1 MTQQRRNRH
10 RKRRVGRRAFLIGLG
25 GSVSAALTYY
35 LLRSIPAGNN
45 AEPAPSPQAAPNPAL
60 PSGEWRAAWVSYLEF
75 AEMDFSSESAFRADA
90 AALMDNCLSLGL
102 NTVIAQVRPFG
113 DALYRSSL
121 FPWSHLCT
129 GVQGQDPGFDPLD
142 VLLTEAHARGLSLE
156 AWVNPYRLRSSVSM
170 PPVLAENSLL
180 NTHPEWVCT
189 VNEGAY
195 LNPAI
200 PEAADYVVQG
210 VAELVQNYAVDGI
223 HTAIS
228 RDRQVSFRYFD
239 WTAEGQR
246 AFRRDGAA
254 YVTDPVAL
262 CVDRYYYLVAYDA
275 LRQDYRHYRV
285 DRMADLTVLD
295 SPRFPL
301 PRDFDLGRY
310 VRKIFD
316 MYGGA
321 SVTVRLRLHRSLIN
335 PAMDRFG
342 SDAHIRPDGPDHV
355 ALTAPVEAGPTFYG
369 WLFQF
374 GDKAELLSPA
384 DVRRDFADYC
394 RRVLARYDA

>member
-1 MTQQRRNRH
+1 MGDKKLKLLYLAKYLEEETDQEHPAGMPELLAYLTANGISAE
-10 RKRRVGRRAFLIGLG
+10 RKSVYDDLRLLESFGMDIETVKGRQFG
-25 GSVSAALTYY
+25 YY
-35 LLRSIPAGNN
+35 LGERTFQLPEVKLLVDAV
-45 AEPAPSPQAAPNPAL
+45 QAAPFL
-60 PSGEWRAAWVSYLEF
+60 TQKKSMELIGKLEQLTSRPM
-75 AEMDFSSESAFRADA
+75 ARQ
-90 AALMDNCLSLGL
+90 LRRQVYVLG
-102 NTVIAQVRPFG
+102 RPRTTNET
-113 DALYRSSL
+113 LY
-121 FPWSHLCT
+121 
-129 GVQGQDPGFDPLD
+129 
-142 VLLTEAHARGLSLE
+142 
-156 AWVNPYRLRSSVSM
+156 
-170 PPVLAENSLL
+170 
-180 NTHPEWVCT
+180 
-189 VNEGAY
+189 
-195 LNPAI
+195 
-200 PEAADYVVQG
+200 
-210 VAELVQNYAVDGI
+210 YAVDGI

-246 AFRRDGAA
+246 AFRREGAA

-275 LRQDYRHYRV
+275 VPMNTLLNALCVNPRRIFGLPGGELAEGQP
-285 DRMADLTVLD
+285 ADLTVLD
-295 SPRFPL
+295 SPRSPL

-355 ALTAPVEAGPTFYG
+355 SLTAPVEAGPTFYG

>member
-1 MTQQRRNRH
+1 MPKQEGQ
-10 RKRRVGRRAFLIGLG
+10 KSKL
-25 GSVSAALTYY
+25 LT
-35 LLRSIPAGNN
+35 LLRILEQKTDEEHLLNVPQLVELLEQQDILAGRKSIYSDIDTLRSLGYDIQLRRGRGGGYWLASRTFELSELKLLVD
-45 AEPAPSPQAAPNPAL
+45 AVQAAPFL
-60 PSGEWRAAWVSYLEF
+60 TQKKSMELIGKLEQLTSRPM
-75 AEMDFSSESAFRADA
+75 ARQ
-90 AALMDNCLSLGL
+90 LRRQVYVLG
-102 NTVIAQVRPFG
+102 RPRTTNET
-113 DALYRSSL
+113 LY
-121 FPWSHLCT
+121 
-129 GVQGQDPGFDPLD
+129 
-142 VLLTEAHARGLSLE
+142 
-156 AWVNPYRLRSSVSM
+156 
-170 PPVLAENSLL
+170 
-180 NTHPEWVCT
+180 
-189 VNEGAY
+189 
-195 LNPAI
+195 
-200 PEAADYVVQG
+200 
-210 VAELVQNYAVDGI
+210 YAVDGI

-285 DRMADLTVLD
+285 DRMMDLTVLD
-295 SPRFPL
+295 SPRSPL

>member
-1 MTQQRRNRH
+1 MGDKKLKLLYLAKYLEEETDQEHPAGMPELLAYLTANGISAE
-10 RKRRVGRRAFLIGLG
+10 RKSVYDDLRLLESFGIDVETVKGRQFG
-25 GSVSAALTYY
+25 YY
-35 LLRSIPAGNN
+35 LGERTFQLPEVKLLVDAV
-45 AEPAPSPQAAPNPAL
+45 QAAPFL
-60 PSGEWRAAWVSYLEF
+60 TQKKSMELIGKLEQLTSRPM
-75 AEMDFSSESAFRADA
+75 ARQ
-90 AALMDNCLSLGL
+90 LRRQVYVLG
-102 NTVIAQVRPFG
+102 RPRTTNET
-113 DALYRSSL
+113 LY
-121 FPWSHLCT
+121 
-129 GVQGQDPGFDPLD
+129 
-142 VLLTEAHARGLSLE
+142 
-156 AWVNPYRLRSSVSM
+156 
-170 PPVLAENSLL
+170 
-180 NTHPEWVCT
+180 
-189 VNEGAY
+189 
-195 LNPAI
+195 
-200 PEAADYVVQG
+200 
-210 VAELVQNYAVDGI
+210 YAVDGI

-246 AFRRDGAA
+246 AA
-254 YVTDPVAL
+254 P
-262 CVDRYYYLVAYDA
+262 
-275 LRQDYRHYRV
+275 RQDYRHYRV

-295 SPRFPL
+295 SPRSPL

-310 VRKIFD
+310 VRRIFD

-335 PAMDRFG
+335 PAVDRFG

-355 ALTAPVEAGPTFYG
+355 SLTAPVEAGPTFYG

>member
-1 MTQQRRNRH
+1 M
-10 RKRRVGRRAFLIGLG
+10 
-25 GSVSAALTYY
+25 
-35 LLRSIPAGNN
+35 
-45 AEPAPSPQAAPNPAL
+45 
-60 PSGEWRAAWVSYLEF
+60 
-75 AEMDFSSESAFRADA
+75 
-90 AALMDNCLSLGL
+90 
-102 NTVIAQVRPFG
+102 
-113 DALYRSSL
+113 
-121 FPWSHLCT
+121 
-129 GVQGQDPGFDPLD
+129 
-142 VLLTEAHARGLSLE
+142 
-156 AWVNPYRLRSSVSM
+156 
-170 PPVLAENSLL
+170 
-180 NTHPEWVCT
+180 
-189 VNEGAY
+189 
-195 LNPAI
+195 
-200 PEAADYVVQG
+200 
-210 VAELVQNYAVDGI
+210 
-223 HTAIS
+223 
-228 RDRQVSFRYFD
+228 SFRYFD

-246 AFRRDGAA
+246 AFRREGAA

-285 DRMADLTVLD
+285 DRMADLTALD
-295 SPRFPL
+295 SPRSPL

>member
-1 MTQQRRNRH
+1 M
-10 RKRRVGRRAFLIGLG
+10 
-25 GSVSAALTYY
+25 
-35 LLRSIPAGNN
+35 
-45 AEPAPSPQAAPNPAL
+45 
-60 PSGEWRAAWVSYLEF
+60 
-75 AEMDFSSESAFRADA
+75 
-90 AALMDNCLSLGL
+90 
-102 NTVIAQVRPFG
+102 
-113 DALYRSSL
+113 
-121 FPWSHLCT
+121 
-129 GVQGQDPGFDPLD
+129 
-142 VLLTEAHARGLSLE
+142 
-156 AWVNPYRLRSSVSM
+156 
-170 PPVLAENSLL
+170 
-180 NTHPEWVCT
+180 
-189 VNEGAY
+189 
-195 LNPAI
+195 
-200 PEAADYVVQG
+200 
-210 VAELVQNYAVDGI
+210 
-223 HTAIS
+223 
-228 RDRQVSFRYFD
+228 SFRYFD

-295 SPRFPL
+295 SPRSPL

-355 ALTAPVEAGPTFYG
+355 SLTAPVEAGPTFYG

>member
-1 MTQQRRNRH
+1 ME
-10 RKRRVGRRAFLIGLG
+10 LIGKLEQLTSRPMARQLRRQVYVLG
-25 GSVSAALTYY
+25 
-35 LLRSIPAGNN
+35 
-45 AEPAPSPQAAPNPAL
+45 
-60 PSGEWRAAWVSYLEF
+60 
-75 AEMDFSSESAFRADA
+75 
-90 AALMDNCLSLGL
+90 
-102 NTVIAQVRPFG
+102 RPRTTNET
-113 DALYRSSL
+113 LY
-121 FPWSHLCT
+121 
-129 GVQGQDPGFDPLD
+129 
-142 VLLTEAHARGLSLE
+142 
-156 AWVNPYRLRSSVSM
+156 
-170 PPVLAENSLL
+170 
-180 NTHPEWVCT
+180 
-189 VNEGAY
+189 
-195 LNPAI
+195 
-200 PEAADYVVQG
+200 
-210 VAELVQNYAVDGI
+210 YAVDGI

-246 AFRRDGAA
+246 AFRREGAA

-295 SPRFPL
+295 SPRSPL

-394 RRVLARYDA
+394 RRVLAQYETKKSPAGPHSRPAGVSSFSRLLLLLFAVLLLQLALGAAQVHDHQNRRQHAGHEQDIIHRLVQVNACHQEQYGQRRQNDGDIQLLPALFGTAENFQPFFVIVHIVSPCYISSRGPGRSWVSPSSRRSRPADSSVSRSCSRRGASSGRDRVKATSAP

>member
-1 MTQQRRNRH
+1 MGDKKLKLLYLAKYLEEETDQEHPAGMPELLAYLTANGISAE
-10 RKRRVGRRAFLIGLG
+10 RKSVYDDLRLLESFGMDIETVKGRQFG
-25 GSVSAALTYY
+25 YY
-35 LLRSIPAGNN
+35 LGERTFQLPEVKLLVDAV
-45 AEPAPSPQAAPNPAL
+45 QAAPFL
-60 PSGEWRAAWVSYLEF
+60 TQKKSMELIGKLEQLTSRPM
-75 AEMDFSSESAFRADA
+75 ARQ
-90 AALMDNCLSLGL
+90 LRRQVYVLG
-102 NTVIAQVRPFG
+102 RPRTTNET
-113 DALYRSSL
+113 LY
-121 FPWSHLCT
+121 
-129 GVQGQDPGFDPLD
+129 
-142 VLLTEAHARGLSLE
+142 
-156 AWVNPYRLRSSVSM
+156 
-170 PPVLAENSLL
+170 
-180 NTHPEWVCT
+180 
-189 VNEGAY
+189 
-195 LNPAI
+195 
-200 PEAADYVVQG
+200 
-210 VAELVQNYAVDGI
+210 YAVDGL

-246 AFRRDGAA
+246 AFRREGAA

-295 SPRFPL
+295 SPRSPL